1 MKGVRLRPLAAEFAE
16 VASASTSSLLL
27 RLAALIP
34 FQHSGKD
41 HNLMQI
47 QKYNENSQL
56 YPEGM
61 DRYSVMRLH
70 RLLSMSVSVSASF

>member
-16 VASASTSSLLL
+16 LASASTSSLL
-27 RLAALIP
+27 RLTALIP
-34 FQHSGKD
+34 SQPSEKN

-47 QKYNENSQL
+47 KKYDENPQL
-56 YPEGM
+56 YPERM